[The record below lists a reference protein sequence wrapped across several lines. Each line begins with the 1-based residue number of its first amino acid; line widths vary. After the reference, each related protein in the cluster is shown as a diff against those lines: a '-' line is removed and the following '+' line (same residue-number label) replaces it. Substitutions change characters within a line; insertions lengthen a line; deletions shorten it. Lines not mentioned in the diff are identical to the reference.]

1 VRRQTVLVVEDDRQ
15 LREMYVAALE
25 ANEVDVVAVGDGHRA
40 LLLVDEQPPDLIV
53 LDLSMPCVDGW
64 TVQRELASKE
74 STRHI
79 PIIIVSAETDLELA
93 ALQASAIL
101 RKPCVLDD
109 LVAAVEDRLSN
120 AA

>member
-1 VRRQTVLVVEDDRQ
+1 MVVEDDRQ
-15 LREMYVAALE
+15 LRELYVAALE
-25 ANEVDVVAVGDGHRA
+25 AEELDVVAVSDGHRA
-40 LLLVDEQPPDLIV
+40 LRLVEERPPDLIV
-53 LDLSMPCVDGW
+53 LDLNMPCVDGW
-64 TVQRELASKE
+64 TVQRELASNE

-101 RKPCVLDD
+101 RKPCMLDD
-109 LVAAVEDRLSN
+109 LVAAVEKRLAN